1 MKSLIMT
8 GHELKMLPREGKG
21 MILEFYTS
29 ANRTYWKQLALD
41 TAAECYSLRMIK
53 KTMPATGIHVS
64 QPDFHELFEKVIR
77 NEYRNVSKV
86 Y

>member
-1 MKSLIMT
+1 
-8 GHELKMLPREGKG
+8 

-29 ANRTYWKQLALD
+29 ANRTYWKQLTFD
-41 TAAECYSLRMIK
+41 TTAEVYSLRMIA

-64 QPDFHELFEKVIR
+64 QPDFHELFEKAIR